1 MFHLCMEEAKRDGD
15 EDMTV
20 VIYTTTDDFD
30 VYDPE
35 AKDNITKTHQQI
47 QHTVTGNNSAWKRYC
62 IVTAVCL
69 VLPCVLL
76 LTSTTVL
83 WIKFKILD
91 FNNDYYRYNLFIET
105 DNLKIEEN
113 EFRRLSK
120 LGWIYFNSNIYY
132 ISDEEKTWNESR
144 QDCRQ
149 READLVIIN
158 STEEQKFIA
167 KQLDWRRAW
176 IGLTDRD
183 TEGVWKWVDN
193 TPLTTAYWDEG
204 QPNNEHNQEDCAEI
218 MGFPETK
225 PWNDR
230 NCSDSKLWV
239 CEKCFCCE

>member
-47 QHTVTGNNSAWKRYC
+47 QHT
-62 IVTAVCL
+62 
-69 VLPCVLL
+69 
-76 LTSTTVL
+76 
-83 WIKFKILD
+83 
-91 FNNDYYRYNLFIET
+91 
-105 DNLKIEEN
+105 
-113 EFRRLSK
+113 
-120 LGWIYFNSNIYY
+120 
-132 ISDEEKTWNESR
+132 EKTWNESR